1 MQVHACV
8 CRCMQV
14 QVNAAFSVLMLSQKR
29 FYTFIN
35 RFIHTFAPGWVD
47 TVGIDVFEDDEDD

>member
-1 MQVHACV
+1 
-8 CRCMQV
+8 MQV
-14 QVNAAFSVLMLSQKR
+14 QVNTAFSVLMLSQKR

>member
-1 MQVHACV
+1 
-8 CRCMQV
+8 MQV
-14 QVNAAFSVLMLSQKR
+14 QVNTAFSVLMLSQKR

-35 RFIHTFAPGWVD
+35 RFIQTFAPGWVD